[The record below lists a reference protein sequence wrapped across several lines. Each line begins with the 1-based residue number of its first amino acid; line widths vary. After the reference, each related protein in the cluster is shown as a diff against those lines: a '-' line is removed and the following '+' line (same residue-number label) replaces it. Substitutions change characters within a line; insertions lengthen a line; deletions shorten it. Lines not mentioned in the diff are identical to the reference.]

1 MSTDTKAHPKIL
13 LIEGKDDK
21 HVVEHLW
28 EQNYGGDQPFHVQ
41 DKEGLDLLLK
51 SLVVEI
57 KAR

>member
-28 EQNYGGDQPFHVQ
+28 EQNYGGDQPFHVK
-41 DKEGLDLLLK
+41 DKEGLDPLLK